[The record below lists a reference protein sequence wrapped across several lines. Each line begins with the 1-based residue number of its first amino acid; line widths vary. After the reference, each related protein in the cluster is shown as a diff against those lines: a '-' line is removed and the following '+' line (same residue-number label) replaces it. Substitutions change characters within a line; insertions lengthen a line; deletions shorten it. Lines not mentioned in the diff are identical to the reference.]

1 MKLLYSALI
10 LFFISISSVA
20 QTPFSQDSSW
30 IRDHYSKMENYIP
43 MRDGVRLFT
52 SIYMP
57 NDSTEKHPILLSR
70 TPYSCAPYGIENWR
84 AFWDTHLKYYM
95 REGYIIVFQDVRGR
109 WMSEGSFE
117 DVRPFKKNK
126 SATGEIDEA
135 SDAYDA
141 IDWLVKNLPN
151 NNGRVGVMGISYPGF
166 YTTMAAASGHP
177 ALKAVSPQAP
187 VTDWYMGDDFHHNG
201 ALALMDGF
209 LFYAG
214 GFGYPRPLPTQIPPV
229 NKLSIPRT
237 DNYSTFLS
245 IGPLSNFLKLTGDS
259 IKFWNDLFAHPDYDN
274 FWKERDARTA
284 MFDIQPAVLT
294 VGGLYD
300 AEDCYGAWNLY
311 KAIEKQNPGINNK
324 LVMGPWYHG
333 QWARGDGGSL
343 GAIHF
348 GSKTSE
354 WYQNH
359 IELPFFQ
366 YHLKGKGSLDN
377 LAEATIFFSGENNW
391 KKLEQWP
398 PREMN
403 PTPLYLQPN
412 GGLDWLPVFG
422 KKAPTEYIS
431 DPNKPVPYADGI
443 HFNRTREYMIDD
455 QRFADR
461 RPDVVSFVTPELDSN
476 LTLAGPVITDLL
488 VSISSTDADFVV
500 KLIDVFPDDT
510 IASLSGFQQL
520 VRGEIIRGK
529 YRKSFE
535 VPIPFKPNKP
545 ERVKFELPDVAHT
558 FKKGHKLMIQIQSSW
573 FPLMDRNPQQFMNI
587 YEAKPDDFK
596 KATIRIHH
604 DGEQAS
610 NILLPVVPGS
620 FGKN

>member
-1 MKLLYSALI
+1 MKLFYSALI

-30 IRDHYSKMENYIP
+30 IRDHYRKIENYIP

-57 NDSTEKHPILLSR
+57 TDSTEKHPILLTR
-70 TPYSCAPYGIENWR
+70 TPYSCAPYGTENWR
-84 AFWDTHLKYYM
+84 AFWDTHIKYYM

-109 WMSEGSFE
+109 WMSEGNFE

-126 SATGEIDEA
+126 STNGETDEA

-141 IDWLVKNLPN
+141 IDWLVKNLPS

-166 YTTMAAASGHP
+166 YTTMAAASSHP

-214 GFGYPRPLPTQIPPV
+214 GFGYPRPLPTQTPPI
-229 NKLSIPRT
+229 NKLNIPRT

-259 IKFWNDLFAHPDYDN
+259 IKFWKDLFAHPDYDN

-284 MFDIQPAVLT
+284 MFNIQPAVLT

-324 LVMGPWYHG
+324 IVMGPWYHG
-333 QWARGDGGSL
+333 QWARGDGSSL
-343 GAIHF
+343 GAINF

-366 YHLKGKGSLDN
+366 YHLKGKGNLDN

-398 PREMN
+398 PRQMN

-412 GGLDWLPVFG
+412 GGLDWMPVFG

-476 LTLAGPVITDLL
+476 LTLAGPVIADLL

-510 IASLSGFQQL
+510 VAALSGFQQL
-520 VRGEIIRGK
+520 VRGEIMRGK

-573 FPLMDRNPQQFMNI
+573 FPLMDRNPQQFLNI
-587 YEAKPDDFK
+587 YEAKPSDFI

-610 NILLPVVPGS
+610 NILLPVVHGTPG
-620 FGKN
+620 NN